1 MAMRPNRDSPA
12 TLRCARCPAALAVVI
27 AIAGALPAARTWAQT
42 SDGFTVIGGNV
53 QERANGVLTLMAFS
67 VAPDVTAGSLE
78 INSARTDNPSIT
90 LVQCGSGFIFSSSFP
105 LYLEGFVGFNR
116 YDPTFVASNG
126 QEERQVPTKW
136 NTVTGTGGI
145 GWDFPVPFID
155 NVRLRPIFNFSLG
168 HVASDS
174 AVAGRLIGLRT
185 DRQLDFLDDGR
196 LNAYGL
202 GGAVVLDVERYR
214 EAYELDVELRYTNIN
229 LQSFG
234 DTSDAAQGSVD
245 AETLSFWS
253 RWRQPTGLIALR
265 KPLRYVLELSNTT
278 YLGDQ
283 AGVLGFNY
291 LTALGGGFELDTSGI
306 NLIFTRVRF
315 MARYLIGENVMG
327 VSGGISAT
335 WF

>member
-1 MAMRPNRDSPA
+1 MRDAAGSRP
-12 TLRCARCPAALAVVI
+12 PAALRRVWRGAALAL
-27 AIAGALPAARTWAQT
+27 AIAAALPPACGWAQ
-42 SDGFTVIGGNV
+42 DPDRFEVIGGNV

-78 INSARTDNPSIT
+78 INSASTDDPGIT
-90 LVQCGSGFIFSSSFP
+90 LVQCGSGFTFAESFP

-116 YDPTFVASNG
+116 YDPSFVASNG
-126 QEERQVPTKW
+126 RETRKLPTKW
-136 NTVTGTGGI
+136 NTFSGTGGI
-145 GWDFPVPFID
+145 GWDVPVPFVA
-155 NVRLRPIFNFSLG
+155 NVKLRPIFNFSLG

-185 DRQLDFLDDGR
+185 DRQLEFLDDGR

-202 GGAVVLDVERYR
+202 GGAVVLDLERYR
-214 EAYELDVELRYTNIN
+214 EAYELDVELRYTNIL

-234 DTSDAAQGSVD
+234 DTSNAAEGSVD
-245 AETLSFWS
+245 AETLSLWV

-291 LTALGGGFELDTSGI
+291 LTGLGGGFELDTSGI

-315 MARYLIGENVMG
+315 MARYLVGENVMG

>member
-1 MAMRPNRDSPA
+1 MR
-12 TLRCARCPAALAVVI
+12 RCRVSLAARRIALAATI
-27 AIAGALPAARTWAQT
+27 AIASALLGVRASAQQ
-42 SDGFTVIGGNV
+42 FRVIGGNI
-53 QERANGVLTLMAFS
+53 QERANAVLTLMAFS

-78 INSARTDNPSIT
+78 INSATTDNPSIT
-90 LVQCGSGFIFSSSFP
+90 LVQCGSGFTVASSFP

-116 YDPTFVASNG
+116 YDPTFVATNG
-126 QEERQVPTKW
+126 VEDRKVPTKW
-136 NTVTGTGGI
+136 NTVSGTGGI
-145 GWDFPVPFID
+145 GWDLPVPFLD
-155 NVRLRPIFNFSLG
+155 FVKLRPIFNFSLG
-168 HVASDS
+168 HVATDS
-174 AVAGRLIGLRT
+174 AIAGRLIGFRT
-185 DRQLDFLDDGR
+185 DLKLDFLDSGR

-202 GGAVVLDVERYR
+202 GGAVVLDIERYR
-214 EAYELDVELRYTNIN
+214 EPYELDVELRYTNIL

-234 DTSDAAQGSVD
+234 DTSDAAKGSVD
-245 AETLSFWS
+245 AETLTLWT
-253 RWRQPTGLIALR
+253 RWRQPIFNLTALR

-291 LTALGGGFELDTSGI
+291 LTAIGGGFELDTSGI

-315 MARYLIGENVMG
+315 MARYLVGENVMG